1 VNYKFPSTETMI
13 TSITYQLQAMIM
25 SGYIRMTSSMIYLEI
40 VIAGARSGIPLRE
53 TYFEIA
59 DPDIGMKEKLQ
70 LLRWQVFLS
79 KALHIPLND
88 AYDEHHE
95 HRMSKILVRRSDG
108 SYRVSIHSVCV
119 AIVHATSQCQKSIGQ
134 RFITLLALLNTA
146 IPAYMTDLPSSKM
159 DVTFYISILSIN
171 LIYYVVMLNI
181 LYGAVQEMTRKSCF
195 SDILESMIRLHDY
208 NLKAN
213 VRFGGGGGSTD
224 DRVITSEIKTIQDLI
239 CENTDM
245 IRLSTCGEND
255 QDCKGVALRASLLTS
270 QTGKPSNDRPSST
283 YVNTI
288 GDSDNDYDEDGVLN
302 MDLESGVSEK
312 PSLFGYYGFSSGS
325 SLTDDSTVSV
335 PGSSMDDFH
344 FPQIELLK
352 YSDNFTTW
360 MQCRKILHNFGYRFS
375 FRLNA
380 LLGKFPCGMQS

>member
-1 VNYKFPSTETMI
+1 
-13 TSITYQLQAMIM
+13 
-25 SGYIRMTSSMIYLEI
+25 
-40 VIAGARSGIPLRE
+40 
-53 TYFEIA
+53 
-59 DPDIGMKEKLQ
+59 
-70 LLRWQVFLS
+70 
-79 KALHIPLND
+79 
-88 AYDEHHE
+88 
-95 HRMSKILVRRSDG
+95 
-108 SYRVSIHSVCV
+108 
-119 AIVHATSQCQKSIGQ
+119 VHATSQCQKSIGQ